1 MLVSFL
7 LTAVAF
13 VGTARRQ
20 LGEKMDKKRSKSAN
34 HNNTV
39 LKIGRQSHVIL
50 KSHYFPFVPV
60 DLIFS

>member
-50 KSHYFPFVPV
+50 
-60 DLIFS
+60 